1 MRQALVQ
8 VGVRCR
14 ESLLLYHR
22 GRAHAHAFIAIN
34 IFGILLA
41 LDGGWS
47 QTFLLVNM
55 VRGWRTRGGE
65 RYGEITTGVSFVGTA
80 LRVHAGLSL
89 CVEHDEHHCSSR
101 LLTVTW

>member
-47 QTFLLVNM
+47 QTFCWSTWLEGGVPEEENDTARLRPASPSWALLFVSMRASLFVLNM
-55 VRGWRTRGGE
+55 MNIIAAQGC
-65 RYGEITTGVSFVGTA
+65 
-80 LRVHAGLSL
+80 SL
-89 CVEHDEHHCSSR
+89 
-101 LLTVTW
+101 